1 MSLNVGD
8 NRSRLVRGNLNQQA
22 NNTSTVYEPIDYVL
36 ESSIVTKENVSS
48 NTNKSSEPTSLF
60 LNSDLVKLEE
70 QKKAIAKKDLV
81 PDSVN
86 TEKVTE
92 PVNTEVVV
100 STTTAI
106 NEEPKSTDLQKYKT
120 YILVLAGIV
129 VAYVVYKKSRN

>member
-22 NNTSTVYEPIDYVL
+22 NNASTVYEPIDYVL

-48 NTNKSSEPTSLF
+48 NTNKSSQPTSLF

>member
-1 MSLNVGD
+1 MY
-8 NRSRLVRGNLNQQA
+8 
-22 NNTSTVYEPIDYVL
+22 NNKRRHVQE
-36 ESSIVTKENVSS
+36 E
-48 NTNKSSEPTSLF
+48 
-60 LNSDLVKLEE
+60 LEE
-70 QKKAIAKKDLV
+70 QKKAIAKKDLI

-92 PVNTEVVV
+92 PVKTEVVV

-120 YILVLAGIV
+120 YILFLAGIV

>member
-22 NNTSTVYEPIDYVL
+22 NNASTVYEPIDYVL

-70 QKKAIAKKDLV
+70 QKKAIAKKDLI

>member
-22 NNTSTVYEPIDYVL
+22 NNANTVYEPIDYVL

-106 NEEPKSTDLQKYKT
+106 NEEPKSTDLQKYKN

>member
-8 NRSRLVRGNLNQQA
+8 NRSRLVRGNLNQQV
-22 NNTSTVYEPIDYVL
+22 NNASTVYEPIDYVL

>member
-22 NNTSTVYEPIDYVL
+22 NNASTVYEPIDYVL